1 MKNVT
6 LIIILI
12 TYYLFGALMHDV
24 ISETGFLLALILF
37 IISIIVISLIIKRHK
52 KKNNSE
58 VSSWELFK
66 YWFPSTMGIELILL
80 FLLRLFIFLQI

>member
-6 LIIILI
+6 FIIILI

-58 VSSWELFK
+58 ASSWELFK
-66 YWFPSTMGIELILL
+66 YEP
-80 FLLRLFIFLQI
+80 